1 MGARGSEV
9 KIGSRVKH
17 SRLGEGTVIQFCKY
31 GGVLVDYSNDKGIL
45 VRVSHISSL
54 EILDE

>member
-17 SRLGEGTVIQFCKY
+17 PRLGEGTIVAFCKY
-31 GGVLVDYSNDKGIL
+31 GGVLVDYSDDKGVL
-45 VRVSHISSL
+45 VRVSHRDTL
-54 EILDE
+54 EVLDE

>member
-17 SRLGEGTVIQFCKY
+17 VRLGEGTIVAFCKH
-31 GGVLVDYSNDKGIL
+31 GGVLVDYSNDKGVL
-45 VRVSHISSL
+45 VRVSHRDTL
-54 EILDE
+54 EVIDE

>member
-1 MGARGSEV
+1 MKV
-9 KIGSRVKH
+9 GSRVKH
-17 SRLGEGTVIQFCKY
+17 PRLGEGTVIEFCKY

-54 EILDE
+54 EIVDE

>member
-1 MGARGSEV
+1 M

-17 SRLGEGTVIQFCKY
+17 ARLGEGTIVAFCKY
-31 GGVLVDYSNDKGIL
+31 GGVLVDYSSDKGVL
-45 VRVSHISSL
+45 VRVSHRDTL

>member
-1 MGARGSEV
+1 MKV
-9 KIGSRVKH
+9 GSRVKH
-17 SRLGEGTVIQFCKY
+17 SRLGEGFVISFCKH
-31 GGVLVDYSNDKGIL
+31 GGVLVDYSNDKGVL